1 MKYIKLFMLMAA
13 VTLLGACSS
22 DDDSWNSAADVTVG
36 MQSQTMTVS
45 EGKGIFNVPVVVNGE
60 TNGNVFVTVEV
71 EEVGTNPAKEDVNYY
86 VTDKT
91 INITDGTGKVEIE
104 TVDDD
109 DINDPRTFKVTIVD
123 AKGAEIAENAA
134 STTITLKDND
144 AEFYSKLQ
152 GKWKMTCTNARSG
165 AEINWDV
172 KITGASDE
180 TEADYNKT
188 LYITGMGGQPESQ
201 VILSFNYDK
210 QTRQGTVAFD
220 ELGTYMMFAA
230 NYGGE
235 LGICGVVPFNKLDGQ
250 LTETPIKGTWSDD
263 LKTVTFGEGTFDAH
277 LIDYY
282 TGQDKN
288 ASWFRIN
295 NIKLTR

>member
-91 INITDGTGKVEIE
+91 INITDGTGNVEIE
-104 TVDDD
+104 TVDND

-152 GKWKMTCTNARSG
+152 GKWKMTCKNARTG

-180 TEADYNKT
+180 SEADYNKK
-188 LYITGMGGQPESQ
+188 LYITGMGGAESE
-201 VILSFNYDK
+201 VWLSFNYDK
-210 QTRQGTVAFD
+210 ETKTGSLAFD
-220 ELGTYMMFAA
+220 QLGTYMMFAA
-230 NYGGE
+230 NYGDP
-235 LGICGVVPFNKLDGQ
+235 LGICGVVPFNLLNGY
-250 LTETPIKGTWSDD
+250 LTDTPITGTWSAD
-263 LKTVTFGEGTFDAH
+263 LKTVTFGEGTFVAY
-277 LIDYY
+277 LVDYE
-282 TGQDKN
+282 TGADKN
-288 ASWFRIN
+288 AAWFQIKD
-295 NIKLTR
+295 IKLTR

>member
-91 INITDGTGKVEIE
+91 INITDGTGNVEIE
-104 TVDDD
+104 TVDND

-152 GKWKMTCTNARSG
+152 GRWKMTCKNARTG

-172 KITGASDE
+172 KITGASE
-180 TEADYNKT
+180 ESEADYNKK
-188 LYITGMGGQPESQ
+188 LYITGMGGADSE
-201 VILSFNYDK
+201 VWLSFNYDK
-210 QTRQGTVAFD
+210 ETKTGSLAFD
-220 ELGTYMMFAA
+220 QLGTYMMFAA
-230 NYGGE
+230 NFGDP
-235 LGICGVVPFNKLDGQ
+235 LGVCGVVPFNLLDGQ
-250 LTETPIKGTWSDD
+250 LTDTPITGTWSAD
-263 LKTVTFGEGTFDAH
+263 LKTVTFGEGTFVAY
-277 LIDYY
+277 LIDYE
-282 TGQDKN
+282 TGADNKN
-288 ASWFRIN
+288 RAWFQIKD
-295 NIKLTR
+295 IKLTR

>member
-45 EGKGIFNVPVVVNGE
+45 EGKGIFKVPVVVNGE

-91 INITDGTGKVEIE
+91 INITDGTGNVEIE
-104 TVDDD
+104 TVDDE

-152 GKWKMTCTNARSG
+152 GKWKMTGVDRDGKAVS
-165 AEINWDV
+165 WDV
-172 KITGASDE
+172 TIKGAADE
-180 TEADYNKT
+180 TEADFNKV
-188 LYITGMGGQPESQ
+188 LYITGINGEATCEAPLTYS
-201 VILSFNYDK
+201 YDK
-210 QTRQGTVAFD
+210 TT
-220 ELGTYMMFAA
+220 
-230 NYGGE
+230 
-235 LGICGVVPFNKLDGQ
+235 
-250 LTETPIKGTWSDD
+250 
-263 LKTVTFGEGTFDAH
+263 
-277 LIDYY
+277 
-282 TGQDKN
+282 KN
-288 ASWFRIN
+288 WFCSIQN
-295 NIKLTR
+295 G

>member
-45 EGKGIFNVPVVVNGE
+45 EGKGIFNVPIEVKGE
-60 TNGNVFVTVEV
+60 TDGNVFVTVEV
-71 EEVGTNPAKEDVNYY
+71 KEVGENPAKEDVNYY

-91 INITDGTGKVEIE
+91 ISISDGTGNVEIE

-109 DINDPRTFKVTIVD
+109 DINDPRTFQVTIVD
-123 AKGAEIAENAA
+123 AKGAKISENA

-152 GKWKMTCTNARSG
+152 GKWKMTGVDRDGEAVS
-165 AEINWDV
+165 WDV
-172 KITGASDE
+172 TIKGAADE
-180 TEADYNKT
+180 TEADFNKV
-188 LYITGMGGQPESQ
+188 LYITGINGEPTCEAPLTFS
-201 VILSFNYDK
+201 YDK
-210 QTRQGTVAFD
+210 TTRTGSVAFR
-220 ELGTYMMFAA
+220 M
-230 NYGGE
+230 GE
-235 LGICGVVPFNKLDGQ
+235 DVMGAYNFSIGPHLVVPFNKKDGAWS
-250 LTETPIKGTWSDD
+250 TDPITGTWSDD
-263 LKTVTFGEGTFDAH
+263 MKTLTFGEGMLVGRLFTYPDQQPTNYIFFS
-277 LIDYY
+277 I
-282 TGQDKN
+282 Q
-288 ASWFRIN
+288 

>member
-71 EEVGTNPAKEDVNYY
+71 EEVGTNPAKEEVNYI

-91 INITDGTGKVEIE
+91 INITDGTGNVEIE

-123 AKGAEIAENAA
+123 AKGAKISENA
-134 STTITLKDND
+134 STTISLKDND

-152 GKWKMTCTNARSG
+152 GKWKMSYEEDSQADS
-165 AEINWDV
+165 WDV
-172 KITGASDE
+172 TITGATDE
-180 TEADYNKT
+180 NDPDYNKY
-188 LYITGMGGQPESQ
+188 LYVSGMMGESWTTAILTYNFDPVTKTG
-201 VILSFNYDK
+201 Y
-210 QTRQGTVAFD
+210 VAFD
-220 ELGTYMMFAA
+220 NLGGAYKMADNVNF
-230 NYGGE
+230 GSFSGS
-235 LGICGVVPFNKLDGQ
+235 IVPFSIDGDKLS
-250 LTETPIKGTWSDD
+250 TKPIVGKWSEDF
-263 LKTVTFGEGTFDAH
+263 KTVTFDENGVLYGAVFNGDRYMGGVFE
-277 LIDYY
+277 IS
-282 TGQDKN
+282 K
-288 ASWFRIN
+288 
-295 NIKLTR
+295 IKLTK

>member
-71 EEVGTNPAKEDVNYY
+71 EEVGTNPAKEEVNYI

-91 INITDGTGKVEIE
+91 INITDGTGNVEIE

-109 DINDPRTFKVTIVD
+109 DINDPRTFKVTIID

-152 GKWKMTCTNARSG
+152 GKWKMTCKNARTG

-172 KITGASDE
+172 KIIGASDE
-180 TEADYNKT
+180 SEADYNKK
-188 LYITGMGGQPESQ
+188 LYITGMGGDAESE

-210 QTRQGTVAFD
+210 QTKQGTVAFD

-230 NYGGE
+230 NFGDE

-250 LTETPIKGTWSDD
+250 LTETPITGTWSDD
-263 LKTVTFGEGTFDAH
+263 LKTVTFGEGTFVGY

-282 TGQDKN
+282 TQDNKN
-288 ASWFRIN
+288 AAWFQIN

>member
-45 EGKGIFNVPVVVNGE
+45 EGKGIFNVPVVLSGE

-91 INITDGTGKVEIE
+91 INITDGTGNVEIE
-104 TVDDD
+104 TVDND

-152 GKWKMTCTNARSG
+152 GKWKMTGVDRDGEAVS
-165 AEINWDV
+165 WDV
-172 KITGASDE
+172 TIKGAADE
-180 TEADYNKT
+180 TEADFNKV
-188 LYITGMGGQPESQ
+188 LYITGINGEPTCEAPLTYS
-201 VILSFNYDK
+201 YDK
-210 QTRQGTVAFD
+210 TTKTGSVAFRMGED
-220 ELGTYMMFAA
+220 VMAA
-230 NYGGE
+230 FNFS
-235 LGICGVVPFNKLDGQ
+235 GIGPHYIVPFNKKDGAWSID
-250 LTETPIKGTWSDD
+250 PITGTWSDD
-263 LKTVTFGEGTFDAH
+263 MKTMTFGEGMLVGRLFTYPDLQPTNYIFFT
-277 LIDYY
+277 I
-282 TGQDKN
+282 Q
-288 ASWFRIN
+288 

>member
-91 INITDGTGKVEIE
+91 INITDGTGNVEIE
-104 TVDDD
+104 TVDND

-144 AEFYSKLQ
+144 AEF
-152 GKWKMTCTNARSG
+152 
-165 AEINWDV
+165 
-172 KITGASDE
+172 
-180 TEADYNKT
+180 
-188 LYITGMGGQPESQ
+188 
-201 VILSFNYDK
+201 
-210 QTRQGTVAFD
+210 
-220 ELGTYMMFAA
+220 
-230 NYGGE
+230 
-235 LGICGVVPFNKLDGQ
+235 
-250 LTETPIKGTWSDD
+250 
-263 LKTVTFGEGTFDAH
+263 
-277 LIDYY
+277 
-282 TGQDKN
+282 
-288 ASWFRIN
+288 
-295 NIKLTR
+295 

>member
-45 EGKGIFNVPVVVNGE
+45 EGKGIFNVPVVVSGE

-71 EEVGTNPAKEDVNYY
+71 EEVGTNPAKEEVNYI

-91 INITDGTGKVEIE
+91 INITDGTGNVEIE

-123 AKGAEIAENAA
+123 AKGAKISENA
-134 STTITLKDND
+134 STTISLKDND

-152 GKWKMTCTNARSG
+152 GKWKMSYEEDSQADS
-165 AEINWDV
+165 WDV
-172 KITGASDE
+172 TITGATDE
-180 TEADYNKT
+180 NDPDYNKY
-188 LYITGMGGQPESQ
+188 LYVSGMMGESWTTAILTYNFDPVTKTG
-201 VILSFNYDK
+201 Y
-210 QTRQGTVAFD
+210 VAFD
-220 ELGTYMMFAA
+220 NLGGAYKMADNVNF
-230 NYGGE
+230 GSFSGS
-235 LGICGVVPFNKLDGQ
+235 IVPFSIDGDKLS
-250 LTETPIKGTWSDD
+250 TKPIVGKWSEDF
-263 LKTVTFGEGTFDAH
+263 KTVTFDENGVLYGAVFNGDQYMGGVFE
-277 LIDYY
+277 IS
-282 TGQDKN
+282 K
-288 ASWFRIN
+288 
-295 NIKLTR
+295 IKLTK

>member
-91 INITDGTGKVEIE
+91 INITDGTGNVEIE
-104 TVDDD
+104 TVDND

-152 GKWKMTCTNARSG
+152 GKWKMTCKNARTG

-180 TEADYNKT
+180 SEADYNKK
-188 LYITGMGGQPESQ
+188 LYITGMGGAESE
-201 VILSFNYDK
+201 VWLSFNYDK
-210 QTRQGTVAFD
+210 ETKTGSLAFD
-220 ELGTYMMFAA
+220 QLGTYMMFAA
-230 NYGGE
+230 NYGDP
-235 LGICGVVPFNKLDGQ
+235 LGICGVVPFNLLDGQ
-250 LTETPIKGTWSDD
+250 LTDTPITGTWSAD
-263 LKTVTFGEGTFDAH
+263 LKTVTFGEGTFVAY
-277 LIDYY
+277 LVDYE
-282 TGQDKN
+282 TGADKN
-288 ASWFRIN
+288 AAWFKIKD
-295 NIKLTR
+295 IKLTR

>member
-71 EEVGTNPAKEDVNYY
+71 EEVGTNPAKEEVNYI

-91 INITDGTGKVEIE
+91 INITDGTGNVEIE

-109 DINDPRTFKVTIVD
+109 DINDSRTFKVTIVD
-123 AKGAEIAENAA
+123 AKGAKISENA
-134 STTITLKDND
+134 STTISLKDND

-152 GKWKMTCTNARSG
+152 GKWKMSYEEDSQAGS
-165 AEINWDV
+165 WDV
-172 KITGASDE
+172 TITGATDE
-180 TEADYNKT
+180 NDPDYNKY
-188 LYITGMGGQPESQ
+188 LYVSGMMGAPWTTAVLTYNFDPVTKTG
-201 VILSFNYDK
+201 Y
-210 QTRQGTVAFD
+210 VAFD
-220 ELGTYMMFAA
+220 NLGGAYKMAD
-230 NYGGE
+230 
-235 LGICGVVPFNKLDGQ
+235 GVNFGSFTGSIVPFSVVGDKLS
-250 LTETPIKGTWSDD
+250 TEPIVGKWSEDF
-263 LKTVTFGEGTFDAH
+263 KTVTFDENGVLYGAVFN
-277 LIDYY
+277 
-282 TGQDKN
+282 GDKYMGGVFEI
-288 ASWFRIN
+288 SK
-295 NIKLTR
+295 IKLTK

>member
-71 EEVGTNPAKEDVNYY
+71 EEVGTNPAKEEVNYI

-91 INITDGTGKVEIE
+91 INITDGTGNVEIE

-123 AKGAEIAENAA
+123 AKGAKISENA
-134 STTITLKDND
+134 STTISLKDND

-152 GKWKMTCTNARSG
+152 GKWKMSYEEDSQADS
-165 AEINWDV
+165 WDV
-172 KITGASDE
+172 TITGATDE
-180 TEADYNKT
+180 NDPDYNKY
-188 LYITGMGGQPESQ
+188 LYVSGMMGESWTTAILTYNFDPVTKTG
-201 VILSFNYDK
+201 Y
-210 QTRQGTVAFD
+210 VAFD
-220 ELGTYMMFAA
+220 NLGGTYKMADNVNF
-230 NYGGE
+230 GSFSGS
-235 LGICGVVPFNKLDGQ
+235 IVPFSIDGDKLS
-250 LTETPIKGTWSDD
+250 TKPIVGKWSEDF
-263 LKTVTFGEGTFDAH
+263 KTVTFDENGVLYGAVFNGDQYMGGVFE
-277 LIDYY
+277 IS
-282 TGQDKN
+282 K
-288 ASWFRIN
+288 
-295 NIKLTR
+295 IKLTK